1 MRRRIRSAALRDR
14 FEKAWSIL
22 PDLDRRRLRMVLRYV
37 DEVDILEGTRIYARM
52 DPGRGDVEVVAQL
65 GGGVGFA
72 AFINLPSGDVADVIL
87 PSNPLATCGE
97 GPAVATILHELA
109 HVVDHLER
117 PEEAKERSRH
127 RSEMYAWSRALAW
140 TYAAPLGDEESG
152 ELASDVVS
160 GLREQAVRGLT
171 E

>member
-1 MRRRIRSAALRDR
+1 MRRRIRSAALRTR

-22 PDLDRRRLRMVLRYV
+22 PDPERRRLRPFIRYI
-37 DEVDILEGTRIYARM
+37 DETDVLEGTFVYGRVE
-52 DPGRGDVEVVAQL
+52 PGGEVELVAEL
-65 GGGVGFA
+65 GKGVGFA
-72 AFINLPSGDVADVIL
+72 AFMSLASGDVADVIL
-87 PSNPLATCGE
+87 PSDPLATCGE

-117 PEEAKERSRH
+117 PEEAAGRSRH

-140 TYAAPLGDEESG
+140 AYASPLGDEDSD
-152 ELASDVVS
+152 ELADDVLS
-160 GLREQAVRGLT
+160 GLREQAARGLT